1 MPLSYEATKL
11 LIGYLDVHPRF
22 QLALNCPSLRTTE
35 KLIPLKIDRLDL
47 TGPSCISVNGHD
59 IELQKLKPH
68 LLQLTISSPRGKDIM
83 RFKCSMD
90 LESAMKQLISLLFS
104 NRRDLSVNCLHVCPN
119 LLTPTVKFQV
129 RNLNLAKSCYDIRE
143 LDSNIDQNSP
153 PLDVLGIH
161 CHPRNFRN
169 WEHPTVRNAK
179 KLIFHYP
186 YYDAAFSNIYQG
198 AHRHIHLSLTDN
210 AKGVWHVLNGVI
222 NEWRRNWREIGDV
235 FSFYIKTEFFIQLM
249 KKFDSILSRV
259 GGERIDLWTMVVP
272 LNDAIQ
278 IQIRFEGVI
287 HYDGIDEDADYLLHL
302 PHVYMRAEG
311 YIVLRVV
318 PVDE

>member
-35 KLIPLKIDRLDL
+35 KLIPLKIDRLDI
-47 TGPSCISVNGHD
+47 TGPSCISVNGHK
-59 IELQKLKPH
+59 IELQKLNPH
-68 LLQLTISSPRGKDIM
+68 LLQLTISSPRGKDIK

-90 LESAMKQLISLLFS
+90 LESSMKQLISLLFS
-104 NRRDLSVNCLHVCPN
+104 NRRDLSVSCLHVCPN
-119 LLTPTVKFQV
+119 LLTPTAKFQV

-143 LDSNIDQNSP
+143 LDSNIVQNSP
-153 PLDVLGIH
+153 LYVLGIH

-169 WEHPTVRNAK
+169 WEHPIVRDAK

-186 YYDAAFSNIYQG
+186 NYDATFSNIYQI
-198 AHRHIHLSLTDN
+198 AHRHMHLSLTDN
-210 AKGVWHVLNGVI
+210 AKCYGHVLKRVI
-222 NEWRRNWREIGDV
+222 NQWRRNWREIGDV

-249 KKFDSILSRV
+249 NQFDRILSRV
-259 GGERIDLWTMVVP
+259 GGERTDLCTMVVP

-287 HYDGIDEDADYLLHL
+287 NHDSIDEDADYLLHL
-302 PHVYMRAEG
+302 PHVYVRAEG
-311 YIVLRVV
+311 CIVIRVV
-318 PVDE
+318 PADD